1 MYIVKYGD
9 KYLHNPMYNIVLS
22 NTTVDIEDNSVGYC
36 DFTIYPGHNLYDVI
50 KERDEENEVVVMEND
65 TVLFSG
71 YVYEVSE
78 SFDTTK
84 QIRCKGDLDF
94 LNSSIV
100 RPYSTR
106 VNNIGQKAP
115 DTVDGYFAWLIQ
127 QHNDQVPQNKRF
139 TVGINQGADLD
150 PNNFIYRESKQYPG
164 TLSEINEKIISNLG
178 GYLRVRWEND
188 KRYIDLI
195 SKWTDKSTQSIQF
208 GINLTDYN
216 STTDSQEIFT
226 YVVPIGA
233 KYQDTDYDYDDGYR
247 ESTDEQMVEGKQ
259 YYTLSYET
267 EDKLK
272 SFAEGV
278 EYYEST
284 DVAIATEDPY
294 PYNGIRYCVYGITGY
309 VLTEDIDMDESKQYY
324 TISPTEVLNLTEFE
338 EGVKYYEQ
346 VQHTFITSDAAPVEG
361 IEYYTKVISGDTVT
375 YQRASISE
383 FKSGETYYEQ
393 EYDYVLTTD
402 ATPQSNKKYYV
413 YSYDNF
419 SMTYNLKRFL
429 RYETYYEAYND
440 VYKTTTDTSIIFN
453 LNAELQYDEIYEFED
468 DVIYYEEE
476 TVYYKTEDETPQ
488 NDKTYYTIR
497 KHSFNE
503 VDGLGKFKHYEAYY
517 EYFEELDQS
526 ELHINIKEY
535 ADEDYGN
542 GYVKKG
548 DMIYNKEAV
557 KRFGYIGMI
566 YKNEDIHETVYLKNK
581 AIKELEKVLSPVKSI
596 EVKAVDMHFIDP
608 DSKPIKIGEY
618 VRVKS
623 NPHELD
629 SYFLCS
635 AISLNLN
642 NPQNS
647 TYSFGSKIKT
657 FTGDYVDEQ
666 EQLAVTKNNVANLS
680 NNVENLTQIINK
692 TEQTVN
698 NYKTDLSSL
707 LKDIAALKTKV
718 NSTYNSLINET
729 NTRIKN
735 DADHNN
741 RLTMIESNLVNYVT
755 RIIKLTNSDRLYIHN
770 ETKQIDVVLFK
781 VAFATPV
788 KINFDCIFDVE
799 TDVYTAS
806 SYDYYEEVKVEVQY
820 VVNGVVC
827 EWKPLETYLDGSH
840 TFSTSYDLYIRDP
853 NPREFEVR
861 LKVTGGRIKIEP
873 GKAICSL
880 MAQSLSYLFDGNIH
894 MYDEIPLIT
903 EPIKIEPISEN
914 VEFEYTQPANPTTT
928 DVLNY
933 ITMNKYFNTISD
945 NVETE
950 VSTNA

>member
-9 KYLHNPMYNIVLS
+9 KYLHNPLYNIVLS

-71 YVYEVSE
+71 YIYEVSE

-106 VNNIGQKAP
+106 INNIGQKAP

-127 QHNDQVPQNKRF
+127 QHNDQVPKNKRF
-139 TVGINQGADLD
+139 IVGINEGAKLD

-164 TLSEINEKIISNLG
+164 TLSEINEKIISSLG

-195 SKWTDKSTQSIQF
+195 SKWTDRSTQSIQF

-216 STTDSQEIFT
+216 STVDSQEIFT

-233 KYQDTDYDYDDGYR
+233 KYVDTDYDYDDGYR
-247 ESTDEQMVEGKQ
+247 ESTDEQMVEDKV

-278 EYYEST
+278 DYYEST

-294 PYNGIRYCVYGITGY
+294 PYNGIRYCVYEITGY
-309 VLTEDIDMDESKQYY
+309 VLTEDTEMDESKQYY
-324 TISPTEVLNLTEFE
+324 TISPTEVFNLTVFE

-346 VQHTFITSDAAPVEG
+346 VQHTFITSDTTPVEG
-361 IEYYTKVISGDTVT
+361 IEYYTKVVSGDNIT
-375 YQRASISE
+375 YQRASVTE

-402 ATPQSNKKYYV
+402 ATPQSNKKYYI
-413 YSYDNF
+413 YSYDSF
-419 SMTYNLKRFL
+419 SMSYNLKRFL
-429 RYETYYEAYND
+429 RYETYYEAYED
-440 VYKTTTDTSIIFN
+440 VYKTTTDTTVIYN
-453 LNAELQYDEIYEFED
+453 LNAELRYDEIYEFED

-476 TVYYKTEDETPQ
+476 TVYYKTEDEVPQ

-497 KHSFNE
+497 KHMFNE
-503 VDGLGKFKHYEAYY
+503 VSNQGKFKHYEAYY

-526 ELHINIKEY
+526 ELHINIKSY
-535 ADEDYGN
+535 DDEDYGN

-596 EVKAVDMHFIDP
+596 EVRAVDMHFLNQ
-608 DSKPIKIGEY
+608 DSEPIKIGEY

-623 NPHELD
+623 LPHNLD
-629 SYFLCS
+629 SYFLCTS
-635 AISLNLN
+635 ISLNLN

-647 TYSFGSKIKT
+647 TYSFGTKIKT
-657 FTGDYVDEQ
+657 FTGDYVYEKEQ
-666 EQLAVTKNNVANLS
+666 IAATKDNVASLS
-680 NNVENLTQIINK
+680 NNVENLVQIVNK
-692 TEQTVN
+692 TEQTIN

-707 LKDIAALKTKV
+707 LKDISALKTKT
-718 NSTYNSLINET
+718 NSTYNSLINEINARIQNDANHNDRLT
-729 NTRIKN
+729 TIESCLPNYINNILKIKN
-735 DADHNN
+735 NK
-741 RLTMIESNLVNYVT
+741 TIEV
-755 RIIKLTNSDRLYIHN
+755 HN
-770 ETKQIDVVLFK
+770 ETIKIDDVSFK
-781 VAFATPV
+781 VLYPTYLQVNIECAFYVDTDETLD
-788 KINFDCIFDVE
+788 I
-799 TDVYTAS
+799 TDVY
-806 SYDYYEEVKVEVQY
+806 DEVNVEVQL
-820 VVNGVVC
+820 VLNGVIQQ
-827 EWKPLETYLDGSH
+827 WKPVETYLDGDH
-840 TFSTSYDLYIRDP
+840 ILSTYYGVYINSTDAQ
-853 NPREFEVR
+853 NFELR
-861 LKVTGGRIKIEP
+861 LKVSGGKIVIKQNN
-873 GKAICSL
+873 AVAYLS
-880 MAQSLSYLFDGNIH
+880 AQSISYIWDGSIFAN
-894 MYDEIPLIT
+894 DEIPIRKHF
-903 EPIKIEPISEN
+903 INVNSFSEDIL
-914 VEFEYTQPANPTTT
+914 FEAKRPDNP
-928 DVLNY
+928 DAADALSY
-933 ITMNKYFNTISD
+933 FAFSKYFDTISD